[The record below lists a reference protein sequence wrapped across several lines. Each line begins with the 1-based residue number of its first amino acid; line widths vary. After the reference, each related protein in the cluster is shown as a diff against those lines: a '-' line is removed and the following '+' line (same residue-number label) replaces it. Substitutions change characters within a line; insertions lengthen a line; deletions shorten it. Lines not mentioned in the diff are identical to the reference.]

1 MTDLTDSQHQRPG
14 SNYLDNRFLV
24 SMPQLDDPNFSRTV
38 ILLCKH
44 DESGAVG
51 IVINRHT
58 RHKIGE
64 IFEQLDI
71 GACSKAYAGDPVL
84 EGGPVYPELGLV
96 VHDGSADSWESSIRI
111 DDNLFLT
118 SSRDILDDM
127 ANGKG
132 PKNAML
138 SLGYSGWGPG
148 QLEAE
153 IQSNSWLTTPVDQ
166 QILFSPDIDKKW
178 QRSAQLIGIDIH
190 QISSLV
196 GHA

>member
-1 MTDLTDSQHQRPG
+1 
-14 SNYLDNRFLV
+14 
-24 SMPQLDDPNFSRTV
+24 
-38 ILLCKH
+38 
-44 DESGAVG
+44 
-51 IVINRHT
+51 
-58 RHKIGE
+58 
-64 IFEQLDI
+64 
-71 GACSKAYAGDPVL
+71 
-84 EGGPVYPELGLV
+84 
-96 VHDGSADSWESSIRI
+96 
-111 DDNLFLT
+111 
-118 SSRDILDDM
+118 M